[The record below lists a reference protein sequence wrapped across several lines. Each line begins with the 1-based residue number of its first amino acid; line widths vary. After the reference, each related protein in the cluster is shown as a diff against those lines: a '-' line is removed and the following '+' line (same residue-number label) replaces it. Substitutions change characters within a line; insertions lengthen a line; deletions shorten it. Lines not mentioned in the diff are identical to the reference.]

1 MEKFVDD
8 ESGYKK
14 WRESHLN
21 GYVLNAERD
30 TLSTCLMN
38 LHRARCYTIAPKPGK
53 HWTHQYIK
61 VCSTDMDEI
70 VAWVRTKY
78 GEEPKRCGIPI
89 CKANE

>member
-8 ESGYKK
+8 ESGYGR
-14 WRESHLN
+14 WIESHPD
-21 GYVLNAERD
+21 GYVLNAQRG
-30 TLSTCLMN
+30 TLNTHLMR
-38 LHRARCYTIAPKPGK
+38 LHRARCYTIVPTSDIRR
-53 HWTHQYIK
+53 THHYIK

-70 VAWVRTKY
+70 VAWVLAEY